1 MPSDIKLPP
10 LDFREDVNKYEAFS
24 ESKEVEFTKCP
35 HKETKIVDGTLK
47 CKCGCGWSGV
57 TRDLLLLQKLL
68 SERV

>member
-47 CKCGCGWSGV
+47 CKCGAGWSDSV
-57 TRDLLLLQKLL
+57 LNLLELQRLL
-68 SERV
+68 SDRS